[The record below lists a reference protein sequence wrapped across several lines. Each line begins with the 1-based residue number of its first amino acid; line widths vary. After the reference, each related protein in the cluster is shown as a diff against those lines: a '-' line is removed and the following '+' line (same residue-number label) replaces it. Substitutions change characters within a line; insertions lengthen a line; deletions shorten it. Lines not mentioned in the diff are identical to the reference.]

1 MAVGTGIP
9 RIPKAG
15 LPSAIE
21 GQAPA
26 DRGRASGFRPTPGAH
41 AQPGDMAREL
51 SKKME
56 VPQHCLLLRNTSKGG
71 QPTTAV
77 KDLPHRR

>member
-1 MAVGTGIP
+1 MAVSTGIP

-15 LPSAIE
+15 FPSATE
-21 GQAPA
+21 GQALA
-26 DRGRASGFRPTPGAH
+26 DRGRAPGFRPRPGAH

-51 SKKME
+51 SRKME
-56 VPQHCLLLRNTSKGG
+56 FPQHCLLLRNTSKGG

>member
-1 MAVGTGIP
+1 MAVSTGIP

-15 LPSAIE
+15 FPSATE
-21 GQAPA
+21 GQALA
-26 DRGRASGFRPTPGAH
+26 DRGRAPGFRPRPGAH
-41 AQPGDMAREL
+41 AQPGDMAREI
-51 SKKME
+51 SRKME
-56 VPQHCLLLRNTSKGG
+56 FPQHCLLLRNTSKGG